1 MRKVFAATTVCAV
14 IIAMGVFAFT
24 GCGKTDSGN
33 GPGGTGTAGQPTEPE
48 TQGDAQKE
56 EEPAGKE
63 EAEGSEEETSTEKT
77 EGEESGTAGK
87 EEETKEESGSE
98 EAESGDKEGAK
109 EGMVKLDADL
119 PEPMFQGTPT
129 NFETDNLD
137 PNTGEARGDVFV
149 PEGTKLVSKGKPVS
163 SSYPNPI
170 IGDLNQ
176 ITDGEKAGHEGTYVT
191 LGPGKQWVQI
201 DLEKKQ
207 KIQGILLWHY
217 HSQAR
222 VYHDVIVQVSND
234 KDFLDAKTVFNNDHD
249 NSSGLGIG
257 DNYEYVETNEG
268 RWIEVDGVT
277 GRYVRAYSK
286 GNTSNEMNH
295 YTEMEVY
302 AQPAE

>member
-1 MRKVFAATTVCAV
+1 MRKVFTALTVCAV
-14 IIAMGVFAFT
+14 VIAMGLFTLT
-24 GCGKTDSGN
+24 GCEKPDTGQGPETGGQPPGQETGGEAPEEEGAAPKEEGKEEGKTEE
-33 GPGGTGTAGQPTEPE
+33 GTGA
-48 TQGDAQKE
+48 KE
-56 EEPAGKE
+56 EE
-63 EAEGSEEETSTEKT
+63 GSEEKT
-77 EGEESGTAGK
+77 EGEESGTAA
-87 EEETKEESGSE
+87 EEDG
-98 EAESGDKEGAK
+98 GDAK
-109 EGMVKLDADL
+109 EGSGEDMVKLNADL

-149 PEGTKLVSKGKPVS
+149 PKGTELVSKGKAVT

-170 IGDLNQ
+170 IGDLEQ

-201 DLEKKQ
+201 DLGKNFN
-207 KIQGILLWHY
+207 IQGILLWHY

-257 DNYEYVETNEG
+257 DDYEYVETNEG
-268 RWIEVDGVT
+268 RWMPVDGVT

>member
-1 MRKVFAATTVCAV
+1 MMRKVFGATTICAV
-14 IIAMGVFAFT
+14 IIAMGVFAFS
-24 GCGKTDSGN
+24 GCGKTESGD
-33 GPGGTGTAGQPTEPE
+33 GAGGTGGQPSM
-48 TQGDAQKE
+48 QGSAPKE
-56 EEPAGKE
+56 EGSAPKEGEKE
-63 EAEGSEEETSTEKT
+63 ESAEKT
-77 EGEESGTAGK
+77 EGEETGTAA
-87 EEETKEESGSE
+87 EEGEKQEEGGDGEKVVSGE
-98 EAESGDKEGAK
+98 KEGPP

-149 PEGTKLVSKGKPVS
+149 PEGTKLVSKDASVT

-170 IGDLNQ
+170 IGDLEQ

-201 DLEKKQ
+201 DLGKKQ

-234 KDFLDAKTVFNNDHD
+234 KDFLEAKTVFNNDHD

-257 DNYEYVETNEG
+257 DDYEYVETNEG

-277 GRYVRAYSK
+277 GRYVRVYSK

-295 YTEMEVY
+295 YTELEVY
-302 AQPAE
+302 AQAAE